1 MIRMIGRH
9 VLTALI
15 LTTLSVSPAAFAQ
28 TERGTGKAVVTIE
41 GAKAPVTRESV
52 HLSIREGDAQIAD
65 FVPLR
70 GDRAGL
76 QLLILID
83 DSARRSLSLQYN
95 DIKTLIMSLP
105 ETAQVGVAYMQ
116 NGSARF
122 AQAFTSNHAAAAAAL
137 RIPSG
142 SAGSNG
148 SPYFVLSELA
158 KNWSSPEQ
166 KGNAIPLRPGA
177 VRREVLMFTNGVE
190 PYASGAFDPQN
201 PYVQSA
207 INDSQ
212 RAGVIVY
219 AIYVR
224 DVGLGGQGDAEAYN
238 GQNYLEQLTSAT
250 GGKAYYIGTNSSP
263 DFRPYLDDL
272 KQKLNNQYELDFIAN
287 LKRRTDSVG
296 IKVQVD
302 GAKAYAPSRVYLTQA
317 PQ

>member
-1 MIRMIGRH
+1 MIGRH
-9 VLTALI
+9 ITAALI
-15 LTTLSVSPAAFAQ
+15 LTALSVSPFAFAQ
-28 TERGTGKAVVTIE
+28 TGSASGKAVVTVE
-41 GAKAPVTRESV
+41 GAKEAVTRDSV
-52 HLSIREGDAQIAD
+52 HFSIREGDAQVTD

-70 GDRAGL
+70 GERGGL

-83 DSARRSLSLQYN
+83 DSARRNLALQYS
-95 DIKTLIMSLP
+95 DLKAFMMSLP
-105 ETAQVGVAYMQ
+105 ETTQVGVAYMQ

-122 AQAFTSNHAAAAAAL
+122 AQNFTNNHAAAAEAL

-142 SAGSNG
+142 TAGSNG
-148 SPYFVLSELA
+148 SPYFVLSDLV
-158 KNWSSPEQ
+158 KHWSPEQ
-166 KGNAIPLRPGA
+166 TGSGIPLRPGA

-190 PYASGAFDPQN
+190 AYDSARFDPEN

-207 INDSQ
+207 IDDSL

-224 DVGLGGQGDAEAYN
+224 DVGFGGFGEAEAYN
-238 GQNYLEQLTSAT
+238 GQNYLVQLTDAT
-250 GGKAYYIGTNSSP
+250 GGKTYYVGTNSSP

-272 KQKLNNQYELDFIAN
+272 KQKLNNQYELDFMAN

-296 IKVQVD
+296 IKVKVD
-302 GAKAYAPSRVYLTQA
+302 GAKNVYAPSRIYLNQV